1 MRSAGSKGALAF
13 RTGPPLSAVAMPRA
27 FFANLSVRPTGDR
40 ERDPAVWCG
49 AIALA
54 FLALLVAHARL
65 LNSNERLRRAR
76 RYYERGLSRLDGT
89 WPGTGPDGARFLG
102 EHLYTRDLDL
112 FGRGSLFQLIDTAR
126 TEAGEETLADWLRVP
141 AGAEEVLA
149 RQAAVA
155 SGSTSVKRSTSSRP
169 RRTCRAPAC

>member
-1 MRSAGSKGALAF
+1 MTRPDPRTAYTERIARLDVRLASGERQHHRISNLRLALFAAGA
-13 RTGPPLSAVAMPRA
+13 AVAWAAFIRA
-27 FFANLSVRPTGDR
+27 SLS
-40 ERDPAVWCG
+40 PAWLVLP
-49 AIALA
+49 ALA

-112 FGRGSLFQLIDTAR
+112 FGREARCFGLDGDLRRDEVWEHVEPGMSRDMDT
-126 TEAGEETLADWLRVP
+126 V
-141 AGAEEVLA
+141 
-149 RQAAVA
+149 
-155 SGSTSVKRSTSSRP
+155 SK
-169 RRTCRAPAC
+169 